1 MPNRDNIEQVIEL
14 ASSQWGLF
22 TTAQAL
28 AAGASR
34 TQLSRLAA
42 NGRIESTSYGVYR
55 MADGEETQHAAT
67 KAAWLSI
74 FPKETAY
81 DRLRSRP
88 RDAIVTGRT
97 AACLHGDTELRE
109 SPFTFAVSS
118 SKRTARK
125 DIELHP
131 WPIDE
136 RDVVII
142 EGLPTASVERT
153 ISDLVRSNEDPSL
166 VGNFIT
172 GVCRRGHI
180 IDEARLAELLSP
192 LSSRNGFKKD
202 DGASFARKL
211 VSDFA
216 DAVQM
221 QLVADSF
228 MRALEASPSYQ
239 QIADQMAK
247 LAQAFASSI
256 PTFELPDYSQLPAM
270 KAMTQLQEAFEPLAQ
285 FSDRITDRLR
295 ETLQITAALTPHV
308 ANLQSLKDGGPIDEV
323 QDSEGT

>member
-1 MPNRDNIEQVIEL
+1 MPNRDNIEQVFEL

-74 FPKETAY
+74 FPKET
-81 DRLRSRP
+81 
-88 RDAIVTGRT
+88 AIVTGRT

>member
-1 MPNRDNIEQVIEL
+1 MPNRDNIEQVFEL

-136 RDVVII
+136 CDVVII
-142 EGLPTASVERT
+142 EGLPVASVERT
-153 ISDLVRSNEDPSL
+153 IADLVRSNEDPSL
-166 VGNFIT
+166 VGNYIT
-172 GVCRRGHI
+172 GACRRGHI
-180 IDEARLAELLSP
+180 INEARLAELLSP
-192 LSSRNGFKKD
+192 FAARNGYKKG
-202 DGASFARKL
+202 DGVSFARKL
-211 VSDFA
+211 VMEFA
-216 DAVQM
+216 EDAQVQFAVE
-221 QLVADSF
+221 LVDHLLRCTATESAVHE
-228 MRALEASPSYQ
+228 RIHSALDA
-239 QIADQMAK
+239 IM
-247 LAQAFASSI
+247 
-256 PTFELPDYSQLPAM
+256 
-270 KAMTQLQEAFEPLAQ
+270 
-285 FSDRITDRLR
+285 
-295 ETLQITAALTPHV
+295 H
-308 ANLQSLKDGGPIDEV
+308 
-323 QDSEGT
+323 